1 MTPKPPIKFVYVPR
15 IWPAFDVS
23 SGVALILWPLPM
35 DSVLW
40 YIFTFGIPLLG
51 VAICAVGGT
60 LCYRWARSQHVGHV
74 SAMLGYLVATSL
86 PIGLAVVAIKF
97 GSYLA
102 SRDIDV
108 FFGEATWGLSIFMF
122 YYFWLAIVS
131 NLVLAVALA
140 LLSLKRAH

>member
-1 MTPKPPIKFVYVPR
+1 
-15 IWPAFDVS
+15 
-23 SGVALILWPLPM
+23 
-35 DSVLW
+35 
-40 YIFTFGIPLLG
+40 
-51 VAICAVGGT
+51 
-60 LCYRWARSQHVGHV
+60 
-74 SAMLGYLVATSL
+74 MLGYLVATSL

>member
-1 MTPKPPIKFVYVPR
+1 
-15 IWPAFDVS
+15 
-23 SGVALILWPLPM
+23 M

-40 YIFTFGIPLLG
+40 YIFTFGIPILG
-51 VAICAVGGT
+51 VAICAAGGT

-102 SRDIDV
+102 RACCESAG
-108 FFGEATWGLSIFMF
+108 FASLSQT
-122 YYFWLAIVS
+122 
-131 NLVLAVALA
+131 
-140 LLSLKRAH
+140 LSKPWSKNARSDKGCDKGCRQSFQFR